1 MTDQPV
7 LGDLRLVKRIA
18 AGGMAEVWEARK
30 VGIEGFEKR
39 VAVKVILSHLNDND
53 EFIRMFLDEGR
64 LAARLDHP
72 NICQILELGEHQ
84 GQYYMCME
92 YIDGIVLSSLMKEA
106 SKRGVFIPF
115 EHCCQIIIGACAG
128 LDYAHSCLDAA
139 GQPINLVHRDI
150 SPQNIMMTFNGGVKV
165 VDFGIAKAA
174 SQVHHT
180 QAGVLKGKYA
190 YMSPEQA
197 TGKPLDRRSDIFAL
211 GIVLWELT
219 TGHRL
224 FRADNEIAT
233 LHKIIGGDYPS
244 PSAYRD
250 GYPPALELI
259 IQKALA
265 PEREQRFQD
274 CGDMQLALEDFLL
287 RHGLP
292 AGSKRLAHYVQRI
305 MSDGDL
311 SDLPESSSL
320 IHSMGGYSFEVGS
333 NSGVNTPSIASS
345 VPPLSVQSAYTPP
358 PANLPTGAY
367 AGGYPSHPMQGQ
379 YGQIPLES
387 SQTFHQDDLDKGVR
401 SGGGSKT
408 LWLVLLT
415 LVVLGGIGAG
425 VFALWNQKTP
435 EVPIFALPWTINSEP
450 RDASIFVNDELRGKT
465 PQAIM
470 FAPGKRYILSIRHD
484 GYLSNVR
491 EIQSFSKEMI
501 EKPLFVQLRPVP
513 KTQVMGTILVK
524 VKPVKAAVLVDG
536 KPLKELFE
544 GVYEGVFAAGVS
556 YTLSVKKDGFEG
568 VDKVFQISSEKKKEV
583 LEVVLKKERRVTR
596 RTPRTVRRPV
606 KVVRGEPRR
615 ASEDDKDDKDDT
627 PKPVS
632 RHQVLNIV
640 PDAWISVQTDPPGA
654 VVKLNGEVVGSSP
667 LGKYK
672 LTAGKHFLQIS
683 KAGFRAVSQNIHLN
697 GNEFKEVAVRFKP
710 IPVEAEEA
718 VISFGGS
725 PSSNVYIDHKFVGK
739 IPLFSKKI
747 PSGRRLVEY
756 RTTKYHASFRKY
768 VEFQPGKQVFRHKFA
783 MGQIWLLSRPAAQ
796 VYLNGDHI
804 GASMQPPYDVP
815 AGKYKV
821 RFVFPDNR
829 SVTKQVKVKAGEK
842 TRVVA
847 RLE

>member
-7 LGDLRLVKRIA
+7 LGDLRLVKKIA

-39 VAVKVILSHLNDND
+39 VAVKVILPHLNEND
-53 EFIRMFLDEGR
+53 DFIRMFLDEGR
-64 LAARLDHP
+64 LAASLDHP
-72 NICQILELGEHQ
+72 NICQILELGEHD
-84 GQYYMCME
+84 GKYYMCME
-92 YIDGIVLSSLMKEA
+92 YIDGVVLSSLMKEA
-106 SKRGVFIPF
+106 SKRGVFIPI

-128 LDYAHSCLDAA
+128 LDYAHSCLDMT

-197 TGKPLDRRSDIFAL
+197 TGQPLDRRSDIFAL

-250 GYPPALELI
+250 AYPPALELI

-265 PEREQRFQD
+265 PDREKRFQD

-311 SDLPESSSL
+311 SDLPDSSAL
-320 IHSMGGYSFEVGS
+320 IRATGGFVFEVAS
-333 NSGVNTPSIASS
+333 NSGVNTPSAAGQTF
-345 VPPLSVQSAYTPP
+345 PPLSPQASYSPP
-358 PANLPTGAY
+358 GHLATGSYVGGFSPAPMSPLPGLGTHPVPIEDEISQKYSKSNSSSKGLWIALLVILLLGAIGVGVY
-367 AGGYPSHPMQGQ
+367 AV
-379 YGQIPLES
+379 
-387 SQTFHQDDLDKGVR
+387 FQD
-401 SGGGSKT
+401 
-408 LWLVLLT
+408 
-415 LVVLGGIGAG
+415 
-425 VFALWNQKTP
+425 KTP
-435 EVPIFALPWTINSEP
+435 EVPVFALPWTINSEP
-450 RDASIFVNDELRGKT
+450 RNASIFVNDELRGKT
-465 PQAIM
+465 PQTIM
-470 FAPGKRYILSIRHD
+470 FAPRKRYILSIRHD

-491 EIQSFSKEMI
+491 EIQSFTKEMVD
-501 EKPLFVQLRPVP
+501 KPLFVKLQPVP
-513 KTQVMGTILVK
+513 KILVMGTILVK
-524 VKPVKAAVLVDG
+524 VKPTQAQVQVDG

-544 GVYEGVFAAGVS
+544 GVYEGSFPAGVS
-556 YTLSVKKDGFEG
+556 HTISVKKEGFEG
-568 VDKVFQISSEKKKEV
+568 IDKVFQISLDKKKEV
-583 LEVVLKKERRVTR
+583 LEISLQRERRA
-596 RTPRTVRRPV
+596 VRRPPRTPARRRPT
-606 KVVRGEPRR
+606 KVAKVQPQD
-615 ASEDDKDDKDDT
+615 SSKDDKDDLPQPVLR
-627 PKPVS
+627 PKVFN
-632 RHQVLNIV
+632 VV

-654 VVKLNGEVVGSSP
+654 VVRINGSVVGSSP
-667 LGKYK
+667 LERYK

-683 KAGFRAVSQNIHLN
+683 KTGFKAVSQQIEL
-697 GNEFKEVAVRFKP
+697 GGKEFKEVSVKFKP
-710 IPVEAEEA
+710 VPVEEA
-718 VISFGGS
+718 AAVVSFGGS
-725 PSSNVYIDHKFVGK
+725 PSSNVYIDNKFIGK
-739 IPLFSKKI
+739 IPIFSKKI
-747 PSGRRLVEY
+747 ESGRRLVEF
-756 RTTKYHASFRKY
+756 RTLKYNASFRKH
-768 VEFQPGKQVFRHKFA
+768 VEFKPGRQVFRHQFP
-783 MGQIWLLSRPAAQ
+783 MGQIWLLSRPVAQ
-796 VYLNGDHI
+796 VYLNGDHV
-804 GASMQPPYDVP
+804 GASMQPPYQVP
-815 AGKYKV
+815 AGQYKV

-829 SVTKQVKVKAGEK
+829 SVTKRVTVEPGEK